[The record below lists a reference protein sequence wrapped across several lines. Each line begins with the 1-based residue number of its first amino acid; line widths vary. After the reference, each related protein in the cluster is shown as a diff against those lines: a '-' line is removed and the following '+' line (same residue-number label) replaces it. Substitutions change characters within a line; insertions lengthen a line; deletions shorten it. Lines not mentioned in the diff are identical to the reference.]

1 MTMTSDGDNR
11 PWSEI
16 FRLAGEDWVEK
27 EAAAQL
33 LEDTKSAVLAQRML
47 ALGDIAVNRAEQ
59 KVKASPFWTE
69 HVTKIV
75 MARKAAN
82 QAKVHM
88 EYTRTQM
95 WEWNNSQANARS
107 EMRLV

>member
-1 MTMTSDGDNR
+1 MNHDLDNR

-75 MARKAAN
+75 DARKAAN
-82 QAKVHM
+82 QAKIHM
-88 EYTRTQM
+88 EYVRTQM
-95 WEWNNSQANARS
+95 WENNNREANARA
-107 EMRLV
+107 EMKLV

>member
-1 MTMTSDGDNR
+1 MMMTIDGDNR

-16 FRLAGEDWVEK
+16 YRLAGEDWVEK

-33 LEDTKSAVLAQRML
+33 LEDTKSAVLAQRVAAM
-47 ALGDIAVNRAEQ
+47 GDMAVNRAEQ

-75 MARKAAN
+75 QARKVAN
-82 QAKVHM
+82 HAKVHM
-88 EYTRTQM
+88 EYVKSQM
-95 WEWNNSQANARS
+95 WEWNNSEANSRAES
-107 EMRLV
+107 RLV